1 MDCRI
6 NRVSIINVSTYRPL
20 SGSSYGKLPAE
31 LRSSKKELISIKKKN
46 DQKSFLWCHVRH
58 VNLVKIHPERITWG
72 DKKKLL
78 IVLIAMGLGFLFEKN
93 ILVKFK

>member
-58 VNLVKIHPERITWG
+58 VNLVKIHPERITRG
-72 DKKKLL
+72 DKK
-78 IVLIAMGLGFLFEKN
+78 IVNSLNYDGVGFPVREKYFSK
-93 ILVKFK
+93 I